1 MLPFPIRFAVQAD
14 LALNAIAAVVGPQH
28 VLLVQQPIAQFGV
41 LVTAGII
48 LHEIIATIGRASES
62 VRRRWRR
69 RR

>member
-41 LVTAGII
+41 LVAAGII
-48 LHEIIATIGRASES
+48 LHEVITTAGHAAGA
-62 VRRRWRR
+62 VRRWWRR